1 MFNNDISLE
10 TKGLFRSLCLNTI
23 KQLDEKDMFEQ
34 APESEVIMANMT
46 NRIDELI
53 EMCFEL
59 IEEMPNDE
67 TRGQYDIDFA
77 NDILDFLMDL
87 MLSINILFLGVDQ
100 SLRILATAEGFKWNK
115 ENEND
120 DNNNDEE

>member
-1 MFNNDISLE
+1 MFNDISLE

-59 IEEMPNDE
+59 IEEIPNDE
-67 TRGQYDIDFA
+67 TRGQYDIDYA
-77 NDILDFLMDL
+77 NNILDFLMDL
-87 MLSINILFLGVDQ
+87 MLSINVLFLGADQ
-100 SLRILATAEGFKWNK
+100 SLRILATAEGFKWNE

>member
-59 IEEMPNDE
+59 IKEMPNDE
-67 TRGQYDIDFA
+67 TREQYDIDFA

-87 MLSINILFLGVDQ
+87 MLSINVLFLGADQ
-100 SLRILATAEGFKWNK
+100 SLKILATAEGFKWNK

>member
-1 MFNNDISLE
+1 MFNDISLE

-59 IEEMPNDE
+59 IEEIPNDE
-67 TRGQYDIDFA
+67 TRGQYDIDYA

-87 MLSINILFLGVDQ
+87 MLSINVLFLGADQ

>member
-1 MFNNDISLE
+1 MFNDISLE

-59 IEEMPNDE
+59 IEEIPNDE
-67 TRGQYDIDFA
+67 TRGQYDIDYA

-87 MLSINILFLGVDQ
+87 MLSINVLFLGADQ

-120 DNNNDEE
+120 DNNDEE

>member
-1 MFNNDISLE
+1 MFNDISLE

-67 TRGQYDIDFA
+67 TRGQYDIDYA

-87 MLSINILFLGVDQ
+87 MLSINVLFLGADQ

>member
-1 MFNNDISLE
+1 MFNDISLE

-23 KQLDEKDMFEQ
+23 KQLDEKDMFKQ

-59 IEEMPNDE
+59 IEEIPNDE
-67 TRGQYDIDFA
+67 TRGQYDIDYA

-87 MLSINILFLGVDQ
+87 MLSINVLFLGADQ

>member
-1 MFNNDISLE
+1 MFNDISLE

-59 IEEMPNDE
+59 IEEIPNDE
-67 TRGQYDIDFA
+67 TRGQYDIDYA
-77 NDILDFLMDL
+77 NNILDFLMDL
-87 MLSINILFLGVDQ
+87 MLSINILFLGADQ

>member
-34 APESEVIMANMT
+34 APESEVIMANMI

-67 TRGQYDIDFA
+67 TREQYDIDYA
-77 NDILDFLMDL
+77 NNILDFLMDL
-87 MLSINILFLGVDQ
+87 MLSINVLFLGAEQ
-100 SLRILATAEGFKWNK
+100 SLKILATAEGFKWNK
-115 ENEND
+115 END
-120 DNNNDEE
+120 DNNDEE

>member
-1 MFNNDISLE
+1 MFNDISLE

-59 IEEMPNDE
+59 IEEIPNDE
-67 TRGQYDIDFA
+67 TRGQYDIDYA
-77 NDILDFLMDL
+77 NNILDFLMDL
-87 MLSINILFLGVDQ
+87 MLSINVLFLGADQ

>member
-1 MFNNDISLE
+1 MFNDISLE

-23 KQLDEKDMFEQ
+23 KQLDEKDMFKQ

-59 IEEMPNDE
+59 IEEIPNDE
-67 TRGQYDIDFA
+67 TRGQYDIDYA
-77 NDILDFLMDL
+77 NNILDFLMDL
-87 MLSINILFLGVDQ
+87 MLSINVLFLGADQ

-120 DNNNDEE
+120 DNNDEE

>member
-1 MFNNDISLE
+1 MFNDISLE

-67 TRGQYDIDFA
+67 TRGQYDIDYA

-87 MLSINILFLGVDQ
+87 MLSINVLFLGADQ

-120 DNNNDEE
+120 DNNDEE

>member
-1 MFNNDISLE
+1 MFNDISLE

-23 KQLDEKDMFEQ
+23 KQLDEKDMFKQ

-59 IEEMPNDE
+59 IEEIPNDE
-67 TRGQYDIDFA
+67 TRGQYDIDYA

-87 MLSINILFLGVDQ
+87 MLSINILFLGADQ

-120 DNNNDEE
+120 DNNDEE

>member
-59 IEEMPNDE
+59 IKEMPNDE
-67 TRGQYDIDFA
+67 TREQYDIDFA
-77 NDILDFLMDL
+77 NDILDSLMDL
-87 MLSINILFLGVDQ
+87 MLSINVLFLGADQ

-120 DNNNDEE
+120 DNNDEE

>member
-1 MFNNDISLE
+1 MFNDISLE

-59 IEEMPNDE
+59 IEEIPNDE
-67 TRGQYDIDFA
+67 TRGQYDIDYA
-77 NDILDFLMDL
+77 NNILDFLMDL
-87 MLSINILFLGVDQ
+87 MLSINVLFLGADQ

-120 DNNNDEE
+120 DNNDEE

>member
-59 IEEMPNDE
+59 IEEIPNDE
-67 TRGQYDIDFA
+67 TRGQYDIDYA

-87 MLSINILFLGVDQ
+87 MLSINILFLGADQ

-120 DNNNDEE
+120 DNDEE

>member
-34 APESEVIMANMT
+34 APESEVIMANMI

-67 TRGQYDIDFA
+67 TREQYDIDYA
-77 NDILDFLMDL
+77 NNILDFLMDL
-87 MLSINILFLGVDQ
+87 MLSINVLFLGADQ
-100 SLRILATAEGFKWNK
+100 SLRILTTAEGFKWNK
-115 ENEND
+115 END
-120 DNNNDEE
+120 DNNDEE

>member
-1 MFNNDISLE
+1 MFNDISLE

-23 KQLDEKDMFEQ
+23 KQLDEKDMFKQ

-59 IEEMPNDE
+59 IEEIPNDE
-67 TRGQYDIDFA
+67 TRGQYDIDYA
-77 NDILDFLMDL
+77 NNILDFLMDL
-87 MLSINILFLGVDQ
+87 MLSINVLFLGADQ

>member
-1 MFNNDISLE
+1 MFNDISLE

-59 IEEMPNDE
+59 IEKMPNDE
-67 TRGQYDIDFA
+67 TRGQYDIDYA
-77 NDILDFLMDL
+77 NNILDFLMDL
-87 MLSINILFLGVDQ
+87 MLSINILFLGADQ

-120 DNNNDEE
+120 DNNDEE

>member
-1 MFNNDISLE
+1 MFNDISLE

-23 KQLDEKDMFEQ
+23 KQLDEKDMFKQ

-67 TRGQYDIDFA
+67 TRGQYDIDYA

-87 MLSINILFLGVDQ
+87 MLSINVLFLGADQ